1 MKSLFSL
8 IGLLLPVAGLAQTE
22 VQPDSL
28 VCSPISVS
36 NDSLYVPLQSPVVES
51 GIYRPFGLYGIIP
64 FGYGFSTWELHK
76 GFNASIGLNLT
87 FSPSR
92 YAPSGVGF
100 GQDAAF
106 MYAVP
111 VSNRISIAGGLY
123 ASNMNWGFVNYQQV
137 GIAGV
142 AAFQLTDRIS
152 FTAYGV
158 KSLTPQ
164 RPQYYY
170 PLPNYNPD
178 RFGGMFNFKI
188 GESAAISI
196 GVESRQGNTPWW
208 Y

>member
-1 MKSLFSL
+1 MGICFPL
-8 IGLLLPVAGLAQTE
+8 IGLAQAEKT
-22 VQPDSL
+22 DSL
-28 VCSPISVS
+28 VSVLPILP
-36 NDSLYVPLQSPVVES
+36 NDSLSVPLQSPIVEA
-51 GIYRPFGLYGIIP
+51 GAYRPFGLYGITP
-64 FGYGFSTWELHK
+64 FGYGFSTWELHQ

-87 FSPSR
+87 FSPSK

-106 MYAVP
+106 MYALP
-111 VSNRISIAGGLY
+111 ISKRISVAGGLY
-123 ASNMNWGFVNYQQV
+123 ASHMNWGFLNYKQI
-137 GIAGV
+137 GFAGV
-142 AAFQLTDRIS
+142 AAFQLTDRVS

-158 KSLTPQ
+158 KSLMPH
-164 RPQYYY
+164 RPNYYY

-196 GVESRQGNTPWW
+196 GVESRSNDSPWW

>member
-1 MKSLFSL
+1 MKKIYSL
-8 IGLLLPVAGLAQTE
+8 IGLFFPFMGMAQTE
-22 VQPDSL
+22 SQPDSL
-28 VCSPISVS
+28 IYLAQPLPQ
-36 NDSLYVPLQSPVVES
+36 DTLATPLQSP
-51 GIYRPFGLYGIIP
+51 IIDTNLYRPFGLYGITP
-64 FGYGFSTWELHK
+64 YGFSTWELHK
-76 GFNASIGLNLT
+76 GFNASIGLSLT

-106 MYAVP
+106 MYAFP
-111 VSNRISIAGGLY
+111 VTNRISIAGGLY
-123 ASNMNWGFVNYQQV
+123 ASHMNWGLADYKQV
-137 GIAGV
+137 GVAGV

-158 KSLTPQ
+158 KSLMPQ
-164 RPQYYY
+164 RARYYY

-188 GESAAISI
+188 GSSAAISI
-196 GVESRQGNTPWW
+196 GVEGRQSDYPWW